1 MADNWQFWD
10 EDSAPNSRAH
20 ISNYGFGQSIYFDD
34 SPGEV
39 LGKLLESALNV
50 HEQTGKTPAEL
61 ATSLADAQAE
71 IARLRGALEEIN
83 RTTFDDDANRIAHS
97 ALQK

>member
-1 MADNWQFWD
+1 MSTLHFLRQPFANDPKDTWRVASGRAFDLMPEADRMAVV
-10 EDSAPNSRAH
+10 SAA
-20 ISNYGFGQSIYFDD
+20 
-34 SPGEV
+34 
-39 LGKLLESALNV
+39 
-50 HEQTGKTPAEL
+50 
-61 ATSLADAQAE
+61 SLADAQAE

>member
-1 MADNWQFWD
+1 MMHEALIFADD
-10 EDSAPNSRAH
+10 RPMSTS
-20 ISNYGFGQSIYFDD
+20 DD
-34 SPGEV
+34 
-39 LGKLLESALNV
+39 LYQWA
-50 HEQTGKTPAEL
+50 TDAETL
-61 ATSLADAQAE
+61 IRQQHASLADAQAE